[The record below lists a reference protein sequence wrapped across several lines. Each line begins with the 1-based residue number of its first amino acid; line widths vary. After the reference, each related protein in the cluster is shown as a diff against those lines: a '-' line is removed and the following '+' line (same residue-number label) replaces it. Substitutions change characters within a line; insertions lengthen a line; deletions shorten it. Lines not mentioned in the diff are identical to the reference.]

1 MTFRGI
7 ALDQLL
13 KLLLAL
19 VDDTSGGDP
28 GGAGVKGPPLSWVG
42 VTWPPQFWR
51 YVDVTFFRFIY
62 WLWTETVVVD

>member
-28 GGAGVKGPPLSWVG
+28 GGAGVKGPPLSWVRG
-42 VTWPPQFWR
+42 HV
-51 YVDVTFFRFIY
+51 
-62 WLWTETVVVD
+62 